1 MKHEVNFYM
10 LIQNEFFFN
19 LHQKLIAVA
28 MGEEDQGTE
37 GLGSGQMGDLFLLH
51 TLCVRFVDTH
61 STPGSAFL
69 LQISPTKHRLVKI

>member
-10 LIQNEFFFN
+10 VIENKFFFN

-37 GLGSGQMGDLFLLH
+37 GFRTDGRFILLH

-61 STPGSAFL
+61 STPGPAFL
-69 LQISPTKHRLVKI
+69 LQISPTKHSLGKI